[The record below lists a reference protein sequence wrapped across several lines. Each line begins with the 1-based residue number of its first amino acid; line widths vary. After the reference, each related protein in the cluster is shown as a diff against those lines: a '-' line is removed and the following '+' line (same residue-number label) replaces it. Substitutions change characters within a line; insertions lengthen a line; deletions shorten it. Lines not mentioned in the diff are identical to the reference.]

1 MKTAHFSIQGMHC
14 DGCAQTIQHT
24 LERQE
29 GVQTCS
35 VSFGEGAARVLY
47 DPTRVNSERLVSAI
61 EKAGYKVVESKA

>member
-1 MKTAHFSIQGMHC
+1 MKTAHFSIRGMHC

-35 VSFGEGAARVLY
+35 VSFDEGAARVLY
-47 DPTRVNSERLVSAI
+47 DPARVNSEHLVGVI
-61 EKAGYKVVESKA
+61 EKAGFKAVESET